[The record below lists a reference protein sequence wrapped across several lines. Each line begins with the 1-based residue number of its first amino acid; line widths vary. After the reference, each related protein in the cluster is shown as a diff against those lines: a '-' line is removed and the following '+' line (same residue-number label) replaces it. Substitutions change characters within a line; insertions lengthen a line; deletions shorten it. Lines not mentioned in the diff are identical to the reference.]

1 MTVGGRPLKARRESP
16 RAHERDE
23 LLVDDLHD
31 LLGRREALHD
41 LGAQGA
47 LLHVA
52 HELAHDLEVDV
63 GFEQRQADL
72 AHGLVDV
79 GLAQLA
85 VTAQL
90 AEDALQAL
98 GEGIEHG

>member
-1 MTVGGRPLKARRESP
+1 MTSAPE
-16 RAHERDE
+16 
-23 LLVDDLHD
+23 
-31 LLGRREALHD
+31 
-41 LGAQGA
+41 GA
-47 LLHVA
+47 LLDVID
-52 HELAHDLEVDV
+52 ELAHDLEVDV

-85 VTAQL
+85 VAAQL

-98 GEGIEHG
+98 GEGFEHG